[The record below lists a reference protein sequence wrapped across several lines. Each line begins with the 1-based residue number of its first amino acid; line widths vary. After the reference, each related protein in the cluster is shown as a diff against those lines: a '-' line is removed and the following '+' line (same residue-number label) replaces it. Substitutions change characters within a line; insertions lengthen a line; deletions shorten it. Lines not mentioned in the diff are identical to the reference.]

1 MNRIFY
7 LCIILSAFVRSNE
20 ISFNEVTKLDDDTIH
35 ISFLLE
41 KVSFLKSYSLL
52 EPSRLVIDV
61 YDSELN
67 SAIDEVYNFPVKK
80 IRATSEGNLTRIV
93 VDLYEYVKWKKPTQI
108 NTKDG
113 VLLVLEIHKAK
124 KLKNN
129 IRDIVI
135 AIDAGHGGRD
145 PGAVGKNVEE
155 KDITLLIAR
164 ELQRTLRDTF
174 GYQAV
179 MIREN
184 DESVSL
190 NQRYQN
196 ARKSG
201 ADALISIHAD
211 GFRLESVK
219 GASVFIWADEASSS
233 VARNLSE
240 KQRRRI
246 QAQIKDI
253 KPYDFN
259 EDEAKMLYPNTYKNK
274 IDQSF
279 ILGTKILD
287 QLKRDPFTKIHK
299 KNVESADFRVLKS
312 VDIPSVLVESGFIT
326 NPEDAERLTTKKG
339 RRMIARSIFLG
350 IHNYFLDQPL
360 SGTLLENNQTHVTYK
375 VQEGDTISELAIRFG
390 VTAQSIRQTNNLKS
404 NSIFQGQEIRINLS
418 NT

>member
-1 MNRIFY
+1 MNKYLY
-7 LCIILSAFVRSNE
+7 LCIILSAFIRSNE
-20 ISFNEVTKLDDDTIH
+20 VSFNEVTKLDSDTIQ
-35 ISFLLE
+35 ISFILE
-41 KVSFLKSYSLL
+41 KVSYLKSYSLI

-61 YDSELN
+61 YDSRLN
-67 SAIDEVYNFPVKK
+67 KEISEVYNFPVKK
-80 IRATSEGNLTRIV
+80 IRATSEENLTRIV
-93 VDLYEYVKWKKPTQI
+93 IDLYEYVKWKKPTQTYTE
-108 NTKDG
+108 NG
-113 VLLVLEIHKAK
+113 VLLNLEIEKAK
-124 KLKNN
+124 KLENN

-145 PGAVGKNVEE
+145 PGAVGSNVVE

-164 ELQRTLRDTF
+164 ELERTLRDTK

-179 MIREN
+179 MIRSN

-219 GASVFIWADEASSS
+219 GASVFVWSNEASSS

-240 KQRRRI
+240 RQRKRI

-259 EDEAKMLYPNTYKNK
+259 EDEAMRIYPSTYKNK
-274 IDQSF
+274 IDQSL
-279 ILGTKILD
+279 ILGNKILE

-299 KNVESADFRVLKS
+299 KNVEFADFRVLKS

-326 NPEDAERLTTKKG
+326 NPEDAERLNKKEG

-350 IHNYFLDQPL
+350 IHNYFKEQPP
-360 SGTLLENNQTHVTYK
+360 SGTLLQNNQAYVNYT
-375 VQEGDTISELAIRFG
+375 VQEGDTLLELAIRFG
-390 VTAQSIRQTNNLKS
+390 ITVESISKTNNLKN
-404 NSIFQGQEIRINLS
+404 NSIFQGQILRIDI
-418 NT
+418 

>member
-1 MNRIFY
+1 MNKYLY
-7 LCIILSAFVRSNE
+7 LCIILSAFIRSNE
-20 ISFNEVTKLDDDTIH
+20 ISFNEVTKLDSDTIQ
-35 ISFLLE
+35 ISFILE
-41 KVSFLKSYSLL
+41 KVSYLKSYSLI

-61 YDSELN
+61 YDSKLN
-67 SAIDEVYNFPVKK
+67 KEISEVYNFPVKK
-80 IRATSEGNLTRIV
+80 IRATSEENLTRIV
-93 VDLYEYVKWKKPTQI
+93 IDLYEYVKWKKPTQTYTENGI
-108 NTKDG
+108 
-113 VLLVLEIHKAK
+113 LLNLEIEKAK
-124 KLKNN
+124 KLENN

-145 PGAVGKNVEE
+145 PGAVGSNVVE

-164 ELQRTLRDTF
+164 ELERTLRDTE

-179 MIREN
+179 MIRSN

-219 GASVFIWADEASSS
+219 GASVFVWSNEASSS

-240 KQRRRI
+240 RQRKRI

-259 EDEAKMLYPNTYKNK
+259 EDEAMTIYPSTYKNK
-274 IDQSF
+274 IDQSL
-279 ILGTKILD
+279 ILGNKILE

-299 KNVESADFRVLKS
+299 KNVEFADFRVLKS

-326 NPEDAERLTTKKG
+326 NPEDAERLNKKEG

-350 IHNYFLDQPL
+350 IHNYFKEQAP
-360 SGTLLENNQTHVTYK
+360 SGTLLQNNQAYVNYT
-375 VQEGDTISELAIRFG
+375 VQEGDTLLELAIRFG
-390 VTAQSIRQTNNLKS
+390 ITVESISKTNNLKN
-404 NSIFQGQEIRINLS
+404 NSIFQGQILRIDI
-418 NT
+418 

>member
-1 MNRIFY
+1 MNKYLY
-7 LCIILSAFVRSNE
+7 LCIILSAFIRSNE
-20 ISFNEVTKLDDDTIH
+20 ISFNEVTKLDSDTIQ
-35 ISFLLE
+35 ISFILE
-41 KVSFLKSYSLL
+41 KVSYLKSYSLI
-52 EPSRLVIDV
+52 EPSRLVIDI
-61 YDSELN
+61 YDSSLN
-67 SAIDEVYNFPVKK
+67 KEISEVYNFPVKK
-80 IRATSEGNLTRIV
+80 ISATSEENLTRIV
-93 VDLYEYVKWKKPTQI
+93 IDLYEYVKWKKPTQTYTE
-108 NTKDG
+108 NG
-113 VLLVLEIHKAK
+113 VLLNLEIEKAK
-124 KLKNN
+124 KLENN

-145 PGAVGKNVEE
+145 PGAVGSNVVE

-164 ELQRTLRDTF
+164 ELERTLRDTK

-179 MIREN
+179 MIRSN

-219 GASVFIWADEASSS
+219 GASVFVWSNEASSS

-240 KQRRRI
+240 RQRKRI

-259 EDEAKMLYPNTYKNK
+259 EDEAMRIYPSTYKNK
-274 IDQSF
+274 IDQSL
-279 ILGTKILD
+279 ILGNKILE

-299 KNVESADFRVLKS
+299 KNVEFADFRVLKS

-326 NPEDAERLTTKKG
+326 NPEDAERLNKKEG

-350 IHNYFLDQPL
+350 IHNYFKEQPP
-360 SGTLLENNQTHVTYK
+360 SGTLLQNNQAYVNYT
-375 VQEGDTISELAIRFG
+375 VQEGDTLLELAIRFG
-390 VTAQSIRQTNNLKS
+390 ITVESISKTNNLKN
-404 NSIFQGQEIRINLS
+404 NSIFQGQILRIDI
-418 NT
+418 

>member
-1 MNRIFY
+1 M
-7 LCIILSAFVRSNE
+7 
-20 ISFNEVTKLDDDTIH
+20 
-35 ISFLLE
+35 
-41 KVSFLKSYSLL
+41 
-52 EPSRLVIDV
+52 
-61 YDSELN
+61 
-67 SAIDEVYNFPVKK
+67 
-80 IRATSEGNLTRIV
+80 
-93 VDLYEYVKWKKPTQI
+93 
-108 NTKDG
+108 
-113 VLLVLEIHKAK
+113 LVLKIHKAK

-326 NPEDAERLTTKKG
+326 NPEDAERLMTKKG

>member
-1 MNRIFY
+1 MNKYLY
-7 LCIILSAFVRSNE
+7 LCIILSAFIRSNE
-20 ISFNEVTKLDDDTIH
+20 VSFNEVTKLDSDTIQ
-35 ISFLLE
+35 ISFILE
-41 KVSFLKSYSLL
+41 KVSYLKSYSLI

-61 YDSELN
+61 YDSKLN
-67 SAIDEVYNFPVKK
+67 KEISEVYNFPVKK
-80 IRATSEGNLTRIV
+80 IRATSEENLTRIV
-93 VDLYEYVKWKKPTQI
+93 IDLYEYVKWKKPTQTYTENGI
-108 NTKDG
+108 
-113 VLLVLEIHKAK
+113 LLNLEIEKAK
-124 KLKNN
+124 KLENN

-145 PGAVGKNVEE
+145 PGAVGSNVVE

-164 ELQRTLRDTF
+164 ELERTLRDTE

-179 MIREN
+179 MIRSN

-219 GASVFIWADEASSS
+219 GASVFVWSNEASSS

-240 KQRRRI
+240 RQRKRI

-259 EDEAKMLYPNTYKNK
+259 EDEAMIIYPSTYKNK
-274 IDQSF
+274 IDQSL
-279 ILGTKILD
+279 ILGNKILE

-299 KNVESADFRVLKS
+299 KNVEFADFRVLKS

-326 NPEDAERLTTKKG
+326 NPEDAERLNKKEG

-350 IHNYFLDQPL
+350 IHNYFKEQPP
-360 SGTLLENNQTHVTYK
+360 SGTLLQNNQAYVNYT
-375 VQEGDTISELAIRFG
+375 VQEGDTLLELAIRFG
-390 VTAQSIRQTNNLKS
+390 ITVESISKTNNLKN
-404 NSIFQGQEIRINLS
+404 NSIFQGQILRIDI
-418 NT
+418 

>member
-1 MNRIFY
+1 MNKYLY
-7 LCIILSAFVRSNE
+7 LCIILSAFIRSNE
-20 ISFNEVTKLDDDTIH
+20 VSFNEVTKLDSDTIQ
-35 ISFLLE
+35 ISFILE
-41 KVSFLKSYSLL
+41 KVSYLKSYSLI

-61 YDSELN
+61 YDSKLN
-67 SAIDEVYNFPVKK
+67 KEISEVYNFPVKK
-80 IRATSEGNLTRIV
+80 ISATSEENLTRIV
-93 VDLYEYVKWKKPTQI
+93 IDLYEYVKWKKPTQTYTENGI
-108 NTKDG
+108 
-113 VLLVLEIHKAK
+113 LLNLEIEKAK
-124 KLKNN
+124 KLENN

-145 PGAVGKNVEE
+145 PGAVGSNVVE

-164 ELQRTLRDTF
+164 ELERTLRDTE

-179 MIREN
+179 MIRSN

-219 GASVFIWADEASSS
+219 GASVFVWSNEASSS

-240 KQRRRI
+240 RQRKRI

-259 EDEAKMLYPNTYKNK
+259 EDEAMIIYPSTYKNK
-274 IDQSF
+274 IDQSL
-279 ILGTKILD
+279 ILGNKILE

-299 KNVESADFRVLKS
+299 KNVEFADFRVLKS

-326 NPEDAERLTTKKG
+326 NPEDAERLNKKEG

-350 IHNYFLDQPL
+350 IHNYFKEQAP
-360 SGTLLENNQTHVTYK
+360 SGTLLQNNQAYVNYT
-375 VQEGDTISELAIRFG
+375 VQEGDTLLELAIRFG
-390 VTAQSIRQTNNLKS
+390 ITVESISKTNNLKN
-404 NSIFQGQEIRINLS
+404 NSIFQGQILRIDI
-418 NT
+418 

>member
-1 MNRIFY
+1 MNKYLY
-7 LCIILSAFVRSNE
+7 LCIILSAFIRSNE
-20 ISFNEVTKLDDDTIH
+20 ISFNEVTKLDSDTIQ
-35 ISFLLE
+35 ISFILE
-41 KVSFLKSYSLL
+41 KVSYLKSYSLI

-61 YDSELN
+61 YDSKLN
-67 SAIDEVYNFPVKK
+67 KEISEVYNFPVKK
-80 IRATSEGNLTRIV
+80 IRATSEENLTRIV
-93 VDLYEYVKWKKPTQI
+93 IDLYEYVKWKKPTQTYTE
-108 NTKDG
+108 NG
-113 VLLVLEIHKAK
+113 VLLNLEIEKAK
-124 KLKNN
+124 KLENN

-145 PGAVGKNVEE
+145 PGAVGSNVVE

-164 ELQRTLRDTF
+164 ELERTLRDTK

-179 MIREN
+179 MIRSN

-219 GASVFIWADEASSS
+219 GASVFVWSNEASSS

-240 KQRRRI
+240 RQRKRI

-259 EDEAKMLYPNTYKNK
+259 EDEAMIIYPSTYKNK
-274 IDQSF
+274 IDQSL
-279 ILGTKILD
+279 ILGNKILE

-299 KNVESADFRVLKS
+299 KNVEFADFRVLKS

-326 NPEDAERLTTKKG
+326 NPEDAERLNKKEG

-350 IHNYFLDQPL
+350 IHNYFKEQPP
-360 SGTLLENNQTHVTYK
+360 SGTLLQNNQAYVNYT
-375 VQEGDTISELAIRFG
+375 VQEGDTLLELAIRFG
-390 VTAQSIRQTNNLKS
+390 ITVESISKTNNLKN
-404 NSIFQGQEIRINLS
+404 NSIFQGQILRIDI
-418 NT
+418 

>member
-1 MNRIFY
+1 MNKYLY
-7 LCIILSAFVRSNE
+7 LCIILSAFIRSNE
-20 ISFNEVTKLDDDTIH
+20 ISFNEVTKLDSDTIQ
-35 ISFLLE
+35 ISFILE
-41 KVSFLKSYSLL
+41 KVSYLKSYSLI

-61 YDSELN
+61 YDSKLN
-67 SAIDEVYNFPVKK
+67 KEISEVYNFPVKK
-80 IRATSEGNLTRIV
+80 IRATSEENLTRIV
-93 VDLYEYVKWKKPTQI
+93 IDLYEYVKWKKPTQTYTE
-108 NTKDG
+108 NG
-113 VLLVLEIHKAK
+113 VLLNLEIEKAK
-124 KLKNN
+124 KLENN

-145 PGAVGKNVEE
+145 PGAVGSNVVE

-164 ELQRTLRDTF
+164 ELERTLRDTK

-179 MIREN
+179 MIRSN

-219 GASVFIWADEASSS
+219 GASVFVWSNEASSS

-240 KQRRRI
+240 RQRKRI

-259 EDEAKMLYPNTYKNK
+259 EDEAMTIYPSTYKNK
-274 IDQSF
+274 IDQSL
-279 ILGTKILD
+279 ILGNKILE

-299 KNVESADFRVLKS
+299 KNVEFADFRVLKS

-326 NPEDAERLTTKKG
+326 NPEDAERLNKKEG

-350 IHNYFLDQPL
+350 IHNYFKEQPP
-360 SGTLLENNQTHVTYK
+360 SGTLLQNNQAYVNYT
-375 VQEGDTISELAIRFG
+375 VQEGDTLLELAIRFG
-390 VTAQSIRQTNNLKS
+390 ITVESISKTNNLKN
-404 NSIFQGQEIRINLS
+404 NSIFQGQILRIDI
-418 NT
+418 

>member
-1 MNRIFY
+1 MNKYLY
-7 LCIILSAFVRSNE
+7 LCIILSAFIRSNE
-20 ISFNEVTKLDDDTIH
+20 ISFNEVTKLDSDTIQ
-35 ISFLLE
+35 ISFILE
-41 KVSFLKSYSLL
+41 KVSYLKSYSLI

-61 YDSELN
+61 YDSRLN
-67 SAIDEVYNFPVKK
+67 KEISEVYNFPVKK
-80 IRATSEGNLTRIV
+80 IRATSEENLTRIV
-93 VDLYEYVKWKKPTQI
+93 IDLYEYVKWKKPTQTYTE
-108 NTKDG
+108 NG
-113 VLLVLEIHKAK
+113 VLLNLEIEKAK
-124 KLKNN
+124 KLENN

-145 PGAVGKNVEE
+145 PGAVGSNVVE

-164 ELQRTLRDTF
+164 ELERTLRDTK

-179 MIREN
+179 MIRSN

-219 GASVFIWADEASSS
+219 GASVFVWSNEASSS

-240 KQRRRI
+240 RQRKRI

-259 EDEAKMLYPNTYKNK
+259 EDEAMIIYPSTYKNK
-274 IDQSF
+274 IDQSL
-279 ILGTKILD
+279 ILGNKILE

-299 KNVESADFRVLKS
+299 KNVEFADFRVLKS

-326 NPEDAERLTTKKG
+326 NPEDAERLNKKEC

-350 IHNYFLDQPL
+350 IHNYFKEQPP
-360 SGTLLENNQTHVTYK
+360 SGTLLQNNQAYVNYT
-375 VQEGDTISELAIRFG
+375 VQEGDTLLELAIRFG
-390 VTAQSIRQTNNLKS
+390 ITVESISKTNNLKN
-404 NSIFQGQEIRINLS
+404 NSIFQGQILRIDI
-418 NT
+418 

>member
-350 IHNYFLDQPL
+350 IHNYFLAQPL

>member
-1 MNRIFY
+1 MNKYLY
-7 LCIILSAFVRSNE
+7 LCIILSAFIRSNE
-20 ISFNEVTKLDDDTIH
+20 VSFNEVTKLDSDTIQ
-35 ISFLLE
+35 ISFILE
-41 KVSFLKSYSLL
+41 KVSYLKSYSLI

-61 YDSELN
+61 YDSRLN
-67 SAIDEVYNFPVKK
+67 KEISEVYNFPVKK
-80 IRATSEGNLTRIV
+80 IRATSEENLTRIV
-93 VDLYEYVKWKKPTQI
+93 IDLYEYVKWKKPTQTYTE
-108 NTKDG
+108 NG
-113 VLLVLEIHKAK
+113 VLLNLEIEKAK
-124 KLKNN
+124 KLENN

-145 PGAVGKNVEE
+145 PGAVGSNVVE

-164 ELQRTLRDTF
+164 ELERTLRDTK

-179 MIREN
+179 MIRSN
-184 DESVSL
+184 DESVGL

-219 GASVFIWADEASSS
+219 GASVFVWSNEASSS

-240 KQRRRI
+240 RQRKRI

-259 EDEAKMLYPNTYKNK
+259 EDEAMIIYPSTYKNK
-274 IDQSF
+274 IDQSL
-279 ILGTKILD
+279 ILGNKILE

-299 KNVESADFRVLKS
+299 KNVEFADFRVLKS

-326 NPEDAERLTTKKG
+326 NPEDAERLNKKEG

-350 IHNYFLDQPL
+350 IHNYFKEQPP
-360 SGTLLENNQTHVTYK
+360 SGTLLQNNQAYVNYT
-375 VQEGDTISELAIRFG
+375 VQEGDTLLELAIRFG
-390 VTAQSIRQTNNLKS
+390 ITVESISKTNNLKN
-404 NSIFQGQEIRINLS
+404 NSIFQGQILRIDI
-418 NT
+418 

>member
-1 MNRIFY
+1 MNKYLY
-7 LCIILSAFVRSNE
+7 LCIILSAFIRSNE
-20 ISFNEVTKLDDDTIH
+20 ISFNEVTKLDSDTIQ
-35 ISFLLE
+35 ISFILE
-41 KVSFLKSYSLL
+41 KVSYLKSYSLI

-61 YDSELN
+61 YDSKLN
-67 SAIDEVYNFPVKK
+67 KEISEVYNFPVKK
-80 IRATSEGNLTRIV
+80 IRATSEENLTRIV
-93 VDLYEYVKWKKPTQI
+93 IDLYEYVKWKKPTQTYTE
-108 NTKDG
+108 NG
-113 VLLVLEIHKAK
+113 VLLNLEIEKAK
-124 KLKNN
+124 KLENN

-145 PGAVGKNVEE
+145 PGAVGSNVVE

-164 ELQRTLRDTF
+164 ELERTLRDTK

-179 MIREN
+179 MIRSN

-219 GASVFIWADEASSS
+219 GASVFVWSNEASSS

-240 KQRRRI
+240 RQRKRI

-259 EDEAKMLYPNTYKNK
+259 EDEAMIIYPSTYKNK
-274 IDQSF
+274 IDQSL
-279 ILGTKILD
+279 ILGNKILE

-299 KNVESADFRVLKS
+299 KNVEFADFRVLKS

-326 NPEDAERLTTKKG
+326 NPEDAERLNKKEG

-350 IHNYFLDQPL
+350 IHNYFKEQPP
-360 SGTLLENNQTHVTYK
+360 SGTLLQNNQAYVNYT
-375 VQEGDTISELAIRFG
+375 VQEGDTLLELAIRFG
-390 VTAQSIRQTNNLKS
+390 ITVESISKTNNLKN
-404 NSIFQGQEIRINLS
+404 NSIFQGQILRIHI
-418 NT
+418 

>member
-1 MNRIFY
+1 MNKYLY
-7 LCIILSAFVRSNE
+7 LCIILSAFIRSNE
-20 ISFNEVTKLDDDTIH
+20 ISFNEVTKLDSDTIQ
-35 ISFLLE
+35 ISFILE
-41 KVSFLKSYSLL
+41 KVSYLKSYSLI

-61 YDSELN
+61 YDSRLN
-67 SAIDEVYNFPVKK
+67 KEISEVYNFPVKK
-80 IRATSEGNLTRIV
+80 IRATSEENLTRIV
-93 VDLYEYVKWKKPTQI
+93 IDLYEYVKWKKPTQTYTENGI
-108 NTKDG
+108 
-113 VLLVLEIHKAK
+113 LLNLEIEKAK

-145 PGAVGKNVEE
+145 PGAVGSNVVE

-164 ELQRTLRDTF
+164 ELERTLRDTK

-179 MIREN
+179 MIRSN

-219 GASVFIWADEASSS
+219 GASVFVWSNEASSS

-240 KQRRRI
+240 RQRKRI

-259 EDEAKMLYPNTYKNK
+259 EDEAMRIYPSTYKNK
-274 IDQSF
+274 IDQSL
-279 ILGTKILD
+279 ILGNKILE

-299 KNVESADFRVLKS
+299 KNVEFADFRVLKS

-326 NPEDAERLTTKKG
+326 NPEDAERLNKKEG

-350 IHNYFLDQPL
+350 IHNYFKEQPP
-360 SGTLLENNQTHVTYK
+360 SGTLLQNNQAYVNYT
-375 VQEGDTISELAIRFG
+375 VQEGDTLLELAIRFG
-390 VTAQSIRQTNNLKS
+390 ITVESISKTNNLKN
-404 NSIFQGQEIRINLS
+404 NSIFQGQILRIDI
-418 NT
+418 

>member
-1 MNRIFY
+1 MNKYLY
-7 LCIILSAFVRSNE
+7 LCIILSAFIRSNE
-20 ISFNEVTKLDDDTIH
+20 VSFNEVTKLDSDTIQ
-35 ISFLLE
+35 ISFILE
-41 KVSFLKSYSLL
+41 KVSYLKSYSLI
-52 EPSRLVIDV
+52 EPSRLVIDIH
-61 YDSELN
+61 DSSLKKEI
-67 SAIDEVYNFPVKK
+67 SEVYNFPVKK
-80 IRATSEGNLTRIV
+80 ISATSEENLTRIV
-93 VDLYEYVKWKKPTQI
+93 IDLYEYVKWKKPTQTYTENGI
-108 NTKDG
+108 
-113 VLLVLEIHKAK
+113 LLNLEIEKAK
-124 KLKNN
+124 KLENN

-145 PGAVGKNVEE
+145 PGAVGSNVVE

-164 ELQRTLRDTF
+164 ELERTLRDTE

-179 MIREN
+179 MIRSN

-219 GASVFIWADEASSS
+219 GASVFVWSNEASSS

-240 KQRRRI
+240 RQRKRI

-259 EDEAKMLYPNTYKNK
+259 EDEAMIIYPSTYKNK
-274 IDQSF
+274 IDQSL
-279 ILGTKILD
+279 ILGNKILE

-299 KNVESADFRVLKS
+299 KNVEFADFRVLKS

-326 NPEDAERLTTKKG
+326 NPEDAERLNKKEG

-350 IHNYFLDQPL
+350 IHNYFKEQAP
-360 SGTLLENNQTHVTYK
+360 SGTLLQNNQAYVNYT
-375 VQEGDTISELAIRFG
+375 VQEGDTLLELAIRFG
-390 VTAQSIRQTNNLKS
+390 ITVESISKTNSLKN
-404 NSIFQGQEIRINLS
+404 NSIFQGQILRIHI
-418 NT
+418 

>member
-1 MNRIFY
+1 MNKYLY
-7 LCIILSAFVRSNE
+7 LCIILSAFIRSNE
-20 ISFNEVTKLDDDTIH
+20 ISFNEVTKLDSDTIQ
-35 ISFLLE
+35 ISFILE
-41 KVSFLKSYSLL
+41 KVSYLKSYSLI

-61 YDSELN
+61 YDSRLN
-67 SAIDEVYNFPVKK
+67 KEISEVYNFPVKK
-80 IRATSEGNLTRIV
+80 IRATSEENLTRIV
-93 VDLYEYVKWKKPTQI
+93 IDLYEYVKWKKPTQTYTE
-108 NTKDG
+108 NG
-113 VLLVLEIHKAK
+113 VLLNLEIEKAK
-124 KLKNN
+124 KLENN

-145 PGAVGKNVEE
+145 PGAVGSNVVE

-164 ELQRTLRDTF
+164 ELERTLRDTK

-179 MIREN
+179 MIRSN

-219 GASVFIWADEASSS
+219 GASVFVWSNEASSS

-240 KQRRRI
+240 RQRKRI

-259 EDEAKMLYPNTYKNK
+259 EDEAMRIYPSIYKNK
-274 IDQSF
+274 IDQSL
-279 ILGTKILD
+279 ILGNKILE

-299 KNVESADFRVLKS
+299 KNVEFADFRVLKS

-326 NPEDAERLTTKKG
+326 NPEDAERLNKKEG

-350 IHNYFLDQPL
+350 IHNYFKEQPP
-360 SGTLLENNQTHVTYK
+360 SGTLLQNNQAYVNYT
-375 VQEGDTISELAIRFG
+375 VQEGDTLLELAIRFG
-390 VTAQSIRQTNNLKS
+390 ITVESISKTNNLKN
-404 NSIFQGQEIRINLS
+404 NSIFQGQILRIDI
-418 NT
+418 

>member
-1 MNRIFY
+1 MNKYLY
-7 LCIILSAFVRSNE
+7 LCIILSAFIRSNE
-20 ISFNEVTKLDDDTIH
+20 ISFNEVTKLDSDTIQ
-35 ISFLLE
+35 ISFILE
-41 KVSFLKSYSLL
+41 KVSYLKSYSLI

-61 YDSELN
+61 YDSRLN
-67 SAIDEVYNFPVKK
+67 KEISEVYNFPVKK
-80 IRATSEGNLTRIV
+80 IRATSEENLTRIV
-93 VDLYEYVKWKKPTQI
+93 IDLYEYVKWKKPTQTYTE
-108 NTKDG
+108 NG
-113 VLLVLEIHKAK
+113 VLLNLEIEKAK
-124 KLKNN
+124 KLENN

-145 PGAVGKNVEE
+145 PGAVGSNVVE

-164 ELQRTLRDTF
+164 ELERTLRDTK

-179 MIREN
+179 MIRSN

-219 GASVFIWADEASSS
+219 GASVFVWSNEASSS

-240 KQRRRI
+240 RQRKRI

-259 EDEAKMLYPNTYKNK
+259 EDEAMMIYPSTYKNK
-274 IDQSF
+274 IDQSL
-279 ILGTKILD
+279 ILGNKILE

-299 KNVESADFRVLKS
+299 KNVEFADFRVLKS

-326 NPEDAERLTTKKG
+326 NPEDAERLNKKEG

-350 IHNYFLDQPL
+350 IHNYFKEQPP
-360 SGTLLENNQTHVTYK
+360 SGTLLQNNQAYVNYT
-375 VQEGDTISELAIRFG
+375 VQEGDTLLELAIRFG
-390 VTAQSIRQTNNLKS
+390 ITVESISKTNNLKN
-404 NSIFQGQEIRINLS
+404 NSIFQGQILRIHI
-418 NT
+418 

>member
-1 MNRIFY
+1 MNKFFY
-7 LCIILSAFVRSNE
+7 LCLILSAFVKSNE
-20 ISFNEVTKLDDDTIH
+20 ISFNEVTKLDNGAIQ

-41 KVSFLKSYSLL
+41 KVSYIKSYSLK

-61 YDSELN
+61 YDTKLN
-67 SAIDEVYNFPVKK
+67 TKIDEVYNFPVKK
-80 IRATSEGNLTRIV
+80 IRAIHEENLTRIV
-93 VDLYEYVKWKKPTQI
+93 IDLYEYVKWKKPTQAHTENGI
-108 NTKDG
+108 
-113 VLLVLEIHKAK
+113 LLNLEIEKAK
-124 KLKNN
+124 KLENN
-129 IRDIVI
+129 TRDIII
-135 AIDAGHGGRD
+135 AIDAGHGGKD
-145 PGAVGKNVEE
+145 PGAVGRNVVE

-164 ELQRTLRDTF
+164 ELERTLRDTE
-174 GYQAV
+174 GYQAI
-179 MIREN
+179 MIRQN

-219 GASVFIWADEASSS
+219 GASVFIWSDEASSS

-240 KQRRRI
+240 KQRKRI
-246 QAQIKDI
+246 QAQIKDL

-259 EDEAKMLYPNTYKNK
+259 EDEAKILYPNVYKSK
-274 IDQSF
+274 IDQSL
-279 ILGTKILD
+279 ILGTKILE

-299 KNVESADFRVLKS
+299 KNVEFADFRVLKS

-326 NPEDAERLTTKKG
+326 NPEDAQRLNKKEG

-350 IHNYFLDQPL
+350 IHNYFKENPL
-360 SGTLLENNQTHVTYK
+360 SGTLLQNNKAYINYII
-375 VQEGDTISELAIRFG
+375 QEGDTISELAIRFG
-390 VTAQSIRQTNNLKS
+390 VTAESIRQTNSLSN
-404 NSIFQGQEIRINLS
+404 NSIFKGQKIKIDLS

>member
-1 MNRIFY
+1 MNKYLY
-7 LCIILSAFVRSNE
+7 LCIILSAFIRSNE
-20 ISFNEVTKLDDDTIH
+20 ISFNEVTKLDSDTIQ
-35 ISFLLE
+35 ISFILE
-41 KVSFLKSYSLL
+41 KVSYLKSYSLI

-61 YDSELN
+61 YDSRLN
-67 SAIDEVYNFPVKK
+67 KEISEVYNFPVKK
-80 IRATSEGNLTRIV
+80 IRATSEENLTRIV
-93 VDLYEYVKWKKPTQI
+93 IDLYEYVKWKKPTQTYTE
-108 NTKDG
+108 NG
-113 VLLVLEIHKAK
+113 VLLNLEIEKAK
-124 KLKNN
+124 KLENN

-145 PGAVGKNVEE
+145 PGAVGSNVVE

-164 ELQRTLRDTF
+164 ELERTLRDTK

-179 MIREN
+179 MIRSN

-219 GASVFIWADEASSS
+219 GASVFVWSNEASSS

-240 KQRRRI
+240 RQRKRI

-259 EDEAKMLYPNTYKNK
+259 EDEAMTIYPSTYKNK
-274 IDQSF
+274 IDQSL
-279 ILGTKILD
+279 ILGNKILE

-299 KNVESADFRVLKS
+299 KNVEFADFRVLKS

-326 NPEDAERLTTKKG
+326 NPEDAERLNKKEG

-350 IHNYFLDQPL
+350 IHNYFKEQPP
-360 SGTLLENNQTHVTYK
+360 SGTLLQNNQAYVNYT
-375 VQEGDTISELAIRFG
+375 VQEGDTLLELAIRFG
-390 VTAQSIRQTNNLKS
+390 ITVESISKTNNLKN
-404 NSIFQGQEIRINLS
+404 NSIFQGQILRIDI
-418 NT
+418 

>member
-1 MNRIFY
+1 MNKYLY
-7 LCIILSAFVRSNE
+7 LCIILSAFIRSNE
-20 ISFNEVTKLDDDTIH
+20 ISFNEVTKLDSDTIQ
-35 ISFLLE
+35 ISFILE
-41 KVSFLKSYSLL
+41 KVSYLKSYSLI

-61 YDSELN
+61 YDSRLN
-67 SAIDEVYNFPVKK
+67 KEISEVYNFPVKK
-80 IRATSEGNLTRIV
+80 IRATSEENLTRIV
-93 VDLYEYVKWKKPTQI
+93 IDLYEYVKWKKPTQTYTE
-108 NTKDG
+108 NG
-113 VLLVLEIHKAK
+113 VLLNLEIEKAK
-124 KLKNN
+124 KLENN

-145 PGAVGKNVEE
+145 PGAVGSNVVE

-164 ELQRTLRDTF
+164 ELERTLRDTK

-179 MIREN
+179 MIRSN
-184 DESVSL
+184 DESVGL

-219 GASVFIWADEASSS
+219 GASVFVWSNEASSS

-240 KQRRRI
+240 RQRKRI

-259 EDEAKMLYPNTYKNK
+259 EDEAMTIYPSTYKNK
-274 IDQSF
+274 IDQSL
-279 ILGTKILD
+279 ILGNKILE

-299 KNVESADFRVLKS
+299 KNVEFADFRVLKS

-326 NPEDAERLTTKKG
+326 NPEDAERLNKKEG

-350 IHNYFLDQPL
+350 IHNYFKEQPP
-360 SGTLLENNQTHVTYK
+360 SGTLLQNNQAYVNYT
-375 VQEGDTISELAIRFG
+375 VQEGDTLLELAIRFG
-390 VTAQSIRQTNNLKS
+390 ITVESISKTNNLKN
-404 NSIFQGQEIRINLS
+404 NSIFQGQILRIDI
-418 NT
+418 

>member
-1 MNRIFY
+1 MNKYLY
-7 LCIILSAFVRSNE
+7 LCIILSAFIRSNE
-20 ISFNEVTKLDDDTIH
+20 ISFNEVTKLDSDTIQ
-35 ISFLLE
+35 ISFILE
-41 KVSFLKSYSLL
+41 KVSYLKSYSLI

-61 YDSELN
+61 YDSKLN
-67 SAIDEVYNFPVKK
+67 KEISEVYNFPVKK
-80 IRATSEGNLTRIV
+80 IRATSEENLTRIV
-93 VDLYEYVKWKKPTQI
+93 IDLYEYVKWKKPTQTYTE
-108 NTKDG
+108 NG
-113 VLLVLEIHKAK
+113 VLLNLEIEKAK
-124 KLKNN
+124 KLENN

-145 PGAVGKNVEE
+145 PGAVGSNVVE

-164 ELQRTLRDTF
+164 ELERTLRDTK

-179 MIREN
+179 MIRSN

-219 GASVFIWADEASSS
+219 GASVFVWSNEASSS

-240 KQRRRI
+240 RQRKRI

-259 EDEAKMLYPNTYKNK
+259 EDEAMTIYPSTYKNK
-274 IDQSF
+274 IDQSL
-279 ILGTKILD
+279 ILGNKILE

-299 KNVESADFRVLKS
+299 KNVEFADFRVLKS

-326 NPEDAERLTTKKG
+326 NPEDAERLNKKEG

-350 IHNYFLDQPL
+350 IHNYFKEQPP
-360 SGTLLENNQTHVTYK
+360 SGTLLQNNQAYVNYT
-375 VQEGDTISELAIRFG
+375 VQEGDTLLELAIRFG
-390 VTAQSIRQTNNLKS
+390 ITVESISKTNNLKN
-404 NSIFQGQEIRINLS
+404 NSIFQGQILRIHI
-418 NT
+418 

>member
-1 MNRIFY
+1 MNKYLY
-7 LCIILSAFVRSNE
+7 LCIILSAFIRSNE
-20 ISFNEVTKLDDDTIH
+20 VSFNEVTKLDSDTIQ
-35 ISFLLE
+35 ISFILE
-41 KVSFLKSYSLL
+41 KVSYLKSYSLI

-61 YDSELN
+61 YDSRLN
-67 SAIDEVYNFPVKK
+67 KEISEVYNFPVKK
-80 IRATSEGNLTRIV
+80 IRATSEENLTRIV
-93 VDLYEYVKWKKPTQI
+93 IDLYEYVKWKKPTQTYTE
-108 NTKDG
+108 NG
-113 VLLVLEIHKAK
+113 VLLNLEIEKAK
-124 KLKNN
+124 KLENN

-145 PGAVGKNVEE
+145 PGAVGSNVVE

-164 ELQRTLRDTF
+164 ELERTLRDTK

-179 MIREN
+179 MIRSN

-219 GASVFIWADEASSS
+219 GASVFVWSNEASSS

-240 KQRRRI
+240 RQRKRI

-259 EDEAKMLYPNTYKNK
+259 EDEAMTIYPSTYKNK
-274 IDQSF
+274 IDQSL
-279 ILGTKILD
+279 ILGNKILE

-299 KNVESADFRVLKS
+299 KNVEFADFRVLKS

-326 NPEDAERLTTKKG
+326 NPEDAERLNKKEG

-350 IHNYFLDQPL
+350 IHNYFKEQPP
-360 SGTLLENNQTHVTYK
+360 SGTLLQNNQAYVNYT
-375 VQEGDTISELAIRFG
+375 VQEGDTLLELAIRFG
-390 VTAQSIRQTNNLKS
+390 ITVESISKTNNLKN
-404 NSIFQGQEIRINLS
+404 NSIFQGQILRIDI
-418 NT
+418 

>member
-1 MNRIFY
+1 MNKYLY
-7 LCIILSAFVRSNE
+7 LCIILSAFIRSNE
-20 ISFNEVTKLDDDTIH
+20 VSFNEVTKLDSDTIQ
-35 ISFLLE
+35 ISFILE
-41 KVSFLKSYSLL
+41 KVSYLKSYSLI

-61 YDSELN
+61 YDSKLN
-67 SAIDEVYNFPVKK
+67 KEISEVYNFPVKK
-80 IRATSEGNLTRIV
+80 IRATSEENLTRIV
-93 VDLYEYVKWKKPTQI
+93 IDLYEYVKWKKPTQTYTENGI
-108 NTKDG
+108 
-113 VLLVLEIHKAK
+113 LLNLEIEKAK
-124 KLKNN
+124 KLENN

-145 PGAVGKNVEE
+145 PGAVGSYVVE

-164 ELQRTLRDTF
+164 ELERTLRDTE

-179 MIREN
+179 MIRSN

-219 GASVFIWADEASSS
+219 GASVFVWSNEASSS

-240 KQRRRI
+240 RQRKRI

-259 EDEAKMLYPNTYKNK
+259 EDEAMTIYPSTYKNK
-274 IDQSF
+274 IDQSL
-279 ILGTKILD
+279 ILGNKILE

-299 KNVESADFRVLKS
+299 KNVEFADFRVLKS

-326 NPEDAERLTTKKG
+326 NPEDAERLNKKEG

-350 IHNYFLDQPL
+350 IHNYFKEQAP
-360 SGTLLENNQTHVTYK
+360 SGTLLQNNQAYVNYT
-375 VQEGDTISELAIRFG
+375 VQEGDTLLELAIRFG
-390 VTAQSIRQTNNLKS
+390 ITVESISKTNNLKN
-404 NSIFQGQEIRINLS
+404 NSIFQGQILRIDI
-418 NT
+418 

>member
-1 MNRIFY
+1 MIDIHDSS
-7 LCIILSAFVRSNE
+7 LKKE
-20 ISFNEVTKLDDDTIH
+20 IS
-35 ISFLLE
+35 
-41 KVSFLKSYSLL
+41 
-52 EPSRLVIDV
+52 
-61 YDSELN
+61 
-67 SAIDEVYNFPVKK
+67 EVYNFPVKK
-80 IRATSEGNLTRIV
+80 ISATSEENLTRIV
-93 VDLYEYVKWKKPTQI
+93 IDLYEYVKWKKPTQTYTENGI
-108 NTKDG
+108 
-113 VLLVLEIHKAK
+113 LLNLEIEKAK
-124 KLKNN
+124 KLENN

-145 PGAVGKNVEE
+145 PGAVGSNVVE

-164 ELQRTLRDTF
+164 ELERTLRDTE

-179 MIREN
+179 MIRSN

-219 GASVFIWADEASSS
+219 GASVFVWSNEASSS

-240 KQRRRI
+240 RQRKRI

-259 EDEAKMLYPNTYKNK
+259 EDEAMIIYPSTYKNK
-274 IDQSF
+274 IDQSL
-279 ILGTKILD
+279 ILGNKILE

-299 KNVESADFRVLKS
+299 KNVEFADFRVLKS

-326 NPEDAERLTTKKG
+326 NPEDAERLNKKEG

-350 IHNYFLDQPL
+350 IHNYFKEQAP
-360 SGTLLENNQTHVTYK
+360 SGTLLQNNQAYVNYT
-375 VQEGDTISELAIRFG
+375 VQEGDTLLELAIRFG
-390 VTAQSIRQTNNLKS
+390 ITVESISKTNNLKN
-404 NSIFQGQEIRINLS
+404 NSIFQGQILRIHI
-418 NT
+418 